1 MRSLEEIQA
10 MNARAVAKV
19 LPIRAEAP
27 VERPLRTGD
36 EVTTLEGGMRGV
48 VVDGHVNRSGKNKGC
63 IEVMW
68 IGGRYT
74 TAEYPADLKLVE
86 Q

>member
-1 MRSLEEIQA
+1 MHDLQTIQRL
-10 MNARAVAKV
+10 N
-19 LPIRAEAP
+19 AEAIAKHEAEKTTD
-27 VERPLRTGD
+27 ERLLRTGD
-36 EVTTLEGGMRGV
+36 EVTTQGGTRRGV
-48 VVDGHVNRSGKNKGC
+48 VVDGHVNLSGKNKGL

-74 TAEYPADLKLVE
+74 TGEDPAELKRVA